1 MSKDE
6 NPRRVN
12 EMESPSFEG
21 FDTQIASLCTV
32 ISTCSSVNSFVFKN
46 KTTKHE

>member
-1 MSKDE
+1 MPGAIIDVIITW
-6 NPRRVN
+6 VN

-32 ISTCSSVNSFVFKN
+32 IKV
-46 KTTKHE
+46 KHS